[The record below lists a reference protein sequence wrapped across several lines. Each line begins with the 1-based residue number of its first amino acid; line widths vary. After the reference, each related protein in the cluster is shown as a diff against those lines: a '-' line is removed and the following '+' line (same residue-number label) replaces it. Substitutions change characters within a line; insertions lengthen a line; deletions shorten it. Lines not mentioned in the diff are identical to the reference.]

1 MLKKILLAFAAL
13 GGLVLLVGLVL
24 PSKFRV
30 ERSTTINAPPEA
42 VYASVANVQ
51 RWQDWS
57 SWNVKT
63 YPGTRWVFGGTAL
76 GVGAVRSWSGED
88 VGSGTLSLT
97 EADPKTGV
105 AYDTSVNRGRYL
117 MHGRISLTA
126 MESGTRVTWVDEG
139 DIGGNPF
146 AHYAVPFIKS
156 KLGAHLEEGLAN
168 LKKQLESGPP
178 LAVEAP
184 PSPASTPPGE
194 QAAAPSQP
202 PASAQPPPA
211 PLGEGAAPATGSTNG
226 AQVGTPDGSH
236 VAAPGETAPTPSA
249 TTPPPGEQA
258 PASPSEA
265 APLVEPAP
273 AQPVPAGESAVAPTS
288 TPAPAADAG
297 IAELKRAG

>member
-13 GGLVLLVGLVL
+13 GGLVLLIGLVL

-63 YPGTRWVFGGTAL
+63 YPGIRWVFGGTAV

-88 VGSGTLSLT
+88 VGRGTLSLT

-105 AYDTSVNRGRYL
+105 AYDTSVEQGRYL
-117 MHGRISLTA
+117 MHGRISLA
-126 MESGTRVTWVDEG
+126 AVESGTRVTWVDEG

-156 KLGAHLEEGLAN
+156 RLGAHLEEGLAN

-178 LAVEAP
+178 LAIEAP
-184 PSPASTPPGE
+184 PVPASASPGE
-194 QAAAPSQP
+194 QVAAPAQP
-202 PASAQPPPA
+202 PASEQPPPA
-211 PLGEGAAPATGSTNG
+211 PLVEGTPPATGSTDG
-226 AQVGTPDGSH
+226 TQVIPPEGSQA
-236 VAAPGETAPTPSA
+236 AAPGEVAPTPSA
-249 TTPPPGEQA
+249 TTPPSGEQA
-258 PASPSEA
+258 PASPGVV
-265 APLVEPAP
+265 APPVEPAP
-273 AQPVPAGESAVAPTS
+273 SQPASSGEPVLAPTS
-288 TPAPAADAG
+288 TPAPAVDAG
-297 IAELKRAG
+297 SAELKRAG